1 MAHTLQTGR
10 LRVCSWHAY
19 PREVTL
25 TDPPIDVVRA
35 VRDAL
40 DGGPAYAPQPRL
52 SDAAAPPG
60 TALVLRTSGST
71 GNPREVA
78 LSAAALRASAEATH
92 ERLGGPGRWLLV
104 LPPTHV
110 AGVQVINRS
119 VVAGT
124 EVRVG
129 ALDRFTPEGFA
140 ALATGFLRPPD
151 PASSSARSGLG
162 DRAYVSLVPTQLHRL
177 VTAADDGDTAGL
189 DALARFDAVLVGG
202 AATPAA
208 LLARARAAGVRVVTT
223 YGMSET
229 SGGCVYDGVP
239 LAGVRVRLADAE
251 AGPGLTSGAVGT
263 GAVSTGIVSTDTV
276 GTNTISAGTGDTDAV
291 SPSIVSTDTGD
302 KDTVVTGIV
311 ELSGPVLAEGYV
323 GDPDATAAAFRT
335 GPDGTRWFRTSDLG
349 RLDDGRLTILGRADD
364 VILTGGV
371 NVAPAAVEDAI
382 AEYLAG
388 LGTPGE
394 ACVVGVPDDEWGHAV
409 VAVIALAG
417 RRAAPSPAP
426 VRGTNLADG
435 GGELLAGLRS
445 AVGQRLGTPAA
456 PRRVYVTAAL
466 PARGPGK
473 VDRRAVRDAVVR
485 AEREAGREPVR
496 P

>member
-1 MAHTLQTGR
+1 MT
-10 LRVCSWHAY
+10 
-19 PREVTL
+19 P
-25 TDPPIDVVRA
+25 TDPTSAVVRA

-52 SDAAAPPG
+52 SDAATPPG

-71 GNPREVA
+71 GDPREVA

-110 AGVQVINRS
+110 AGVQVVNRT

-129 ALDRFTPEGFA
+129 DLTPFTPAAFA
-140 ALATGFLRPPD
+140 ALARDFLD
-151 PASSSARSGLG
+151 GHEG
-162 DRAYVSLVPTQLHRL
+162 ERAYVSIVPTQLHRL
-177 VTAADDGDTAGL
+177 VAAAAGEDGGDDGDEGGDGL
-189 DALARFDAVLVGG
+189 AELARFDAVLVGG
-202 AATPAA
+202 AATPAP
-208 LLARARAAGVRVVTT
+208 LLARARAAGVRAVTT

-239 LAGVRVRLADAE
+239 LAGVRIRL
-251 AGPGLTSGAVGT
+251 AGPGT
-263 GAVSTGIVSTDTV
+263 
-276 GTNTISAGTGDTDAV
+276 SAGDAPGPDDGAPRTGV
-291 SPSIVSTDTGD
+291 
-302 KDTVVTGIV
+302 V

-323 GDPDATAAAFRT
+323 GDAAATTAAFRT
-335 GPDGTRWFRTSDLG
+335 DLDGTRWFRTSDLG
-349 RLDDGRLTILGRADD
+349 RLDGGRLTILGRADD

-371 NVAPAAVEDAI
+371 NVAPAAVEAAI
-382 AEYLAG
+382 AEHLAG

-394 ACVVGVPDDEWGHAV
+394 ACVVGVPDAEWGQAV
-409 VAVIALAG
+409 VAVLALPGHSDAG
-417 RRAAPSPAP
+417 PAHVDAGP
-426 VRGTNLADG
+426 PLTDG
-435 GGELLAGLRS
+435 GAELLAGLRS
-445 AVGQRLGTPAA
+445 AVGHTLGAPAA
-456 PRRVYVTAAL
+456 PRRVYLAAAL
-466 PARGPGK
+466 PTRGPGK

-485 AEREAGREPVR
+485 AGREPVR

>member
-1 MAHTLQTGR
+1 VASTST
-10 LRVCSWHAY
+10 S
-19 PREVTL
+19 T
-25 TDPPIDVVRA
+25 DVVRA

-52 SDAAAPPG
+52 SDAAPPPG

-78 LSAAALRASAEATH
+78 LSATALRASADATH

-129 ALDRFTPEGFA
+129 APDRFTPAGFA
-140 ALATGFLRPPD
+140 ALAGEFLAPG
-151 PASSSARSGLG
+151 A
-162 DRAYVSLVPTQLHRL
+162 RAYVSLVPTQLHRL
-177 VTAADDGDTAGL
+177 VTAADDGDAAGL

-202 AATPAA
+202 AATTAP
-208 LLARARAAGVRVVTT
+208 LLARARAAGVRAVTT

-239 LAGVRVRLADAE
+239 LADVRVRLSE
-251 AGPGLTSGAVGT
+251 AGSGAGADDDGT
-263 GAVSTGIVSTDTV
+263 GI
-276 GTNTISAGTGDTDAV
+276 I
-291 SPSIVSTDTGD
+291 
-302 KDTVVTGIV
+302 

-323 GDPDATAAAFRT
+323 GDPAATAAAFRT
-335 GPDGTRWFRTSDLG
+335 DPDGTRWFRTSDLG
-349 RLDDGRLTILGRADD
+349 GLDGGRLTILGRADD
-364 VILTGGV
+364 IILTGGV
-371 NVAPAAVEDAI
+371 NVAPAAVEDTI
-382 AEYLAG
+382 AGHLAG

-394 ACVVGVPDDEWGHAV
+394 ACVVGVPDAEWGQAV
-409 VAVIALAG
+409 VAVVTG
-417 RRAAPSPAP
+417 RAPAARAA
-426 VRGTNLADG
+426 RGSTDQGRTDLADG
-435 GGELLAGLRS
+435 GADLLAGLRA
-445 AVGQRLGTPAA
+445 AVGQRLGAPAA
-456 PRRVYVTAAL
+456 PRRVYVTTAL
-466 PARGPGK
+466 PTRGPGK

-485 AEREAGREPVR
+485 AERQAAREPVR

>member
-1 MAHTLQTGR
+1 VA
-10 LRVCSWHAY
+10 S
-19 PREVTL
+19 
-25 TDPPIDVVRA
+25 TDPVTDPVTDVVRA

-52 SDAAAPPG
+52 SDAAPPPG

-92 ERLGGPGRWLLV
+92 ERLGGPGSWLLV

-110 AGVQVINRS
+110 AGIQVITRS
-119 VVAGT
+119 LVTGKGVYPHT
-124 EVRVG
+124 P
-129 ALDRFTPEGFA
+129 DRFTPDGFA
-140 ALATGFLRPPD
+140 AVATDFTDLLAHGP
-151 PASSSARSGLG
+151 
-162 DRAYVSLVPTQLHRL
+162 RAYVSLVPTQLHRL
-177 VTAADDGDTAGL
+177 VTAADAGDAAGL
-189 DALARFDAVLVGG
+189 DVLTRFDAVLVGG
-202 AATPAA
+202 AVTPAP

-239 LAGVRVRLADAE
+239 LAGVRVRAATE
-251 AGPGLTSGAVGT
+251 PEPGPGAARGSVPGAGAVP
-263 GAVSTGIVSTDTV
+263 D
-276 GTNTISAGTGDTDAV
+276 AGTGV
-291 SPSIVSTDTGD
+291 I
-302 KDTVVTGIV
+302 
-311 ELSGPVLAEGYV
+311 ELSGPMLAEGYV
-323 GDPDATAAAFRT
+323 GDPDATAATFRT
-335 GPDGTRWFRTSDLG
+335 DTDGARWFRTSDLG

-382 AEYLAG
+382 TEHLAA
-388 LGTPGE
+388 LGRPGE
-394 ACVVGVPDDEWGHAV
+394 VCVVGVPDAEWGQAV
-409 VAVIALAG
+409 VAVVVG
-417 RRAAPSPAP
+417 QAPSARVP
-426 VRGTNLADG
+426 VGAAGLADG
-435 GGELLAGLRS
+435 GGELLAGLRA

-456 PRRVYVTAAL
+456 PRRVYVTATL

>member
-1 MAHTLQTGR
+1 MASTST
-10 LRVCSWHAY
+10 S
-19 PREVTL
+19 T
-25 TDPPIDVVRA
+25 DVVRA

-40 DGGPAYAPQPRL
+40 GGGPEYAPQPRL
-52 SDAAAPPG
+52 SDAAPPPG

-78 LSAAALRASAEATH
+78 LSAAALRASADATH

-129 ALDRFTPEGFA
+129 APDRFTPAGFA
-140 ALATGFLRPPD
+140 ALAGEFLAP
-151 PASSSARSGLG
+151 GE
-162 DRAYVSLVPTQLHRL
+162 RAYVSLVPTQLHRL
-177 VTAADDGDTAGL
+177 VTAADDGDAAGL

-202 AATPAA
+202 AATSAP
-208 LLARARAAGVRVVTT
+208 LLARARAAGVRAVTT

-239 LAGVRVRLADAE
+239 LAGVRVRS
-251 AGPGLTSGAVGT
+251 AGAGT
-263 GAVSTGIVSTDTV
+263 GAGAGSDDAPTGI
-276 GTNTISAGTGDTDAV
+276 I
-291 SPSIVSTDTGD
+291 
-302 KDTVVTGIV
+302 

-323 GDPDATAAAFRT
+323 GDPAATAAAFRT
-335 GPDGTRWFRTSDLG
+335 DPDGTRWFRTSDLG
-349 RLDDGRLTILGRADD
+349 RLDGGRLTVLGRADD

-371 NVAPAAVEDAI
+371 NVAPAAVEDTI
-382 AEYLAG
+382 AGHLAH

-394 ACVVGVPDDEWGHAV
+394 ACVVGVPDAEWGQAV
-409 VAVIALAG
+409 VAVVTG
-417 RRAAPSPAP
+417 RTPAAPAAQGGPH
-426 VRGTNLADG
+426 LADG
-435 GGELLAGLRS
+435 GAELLAGLRT
-445 AVGQRLGTPAA
+445 AVGQRLGAPAA
-456 PRRVYVTAAL
+456 PRRVYVTTAL
-466 PARGPGK
+466 PTRGPGK
-473 VDRRAVRDAVVR
+473 VDRRAVRDAVVQ
-485 AEREAGREPVR
+485 AEREAAREPVR